1 MQELVQV
8 LGALVTIAGLV
19 IVAPFEAGRALP
31 AVWRWTAPVRSR
43 ARELLSRVLPFLR
56 RNIRVNI
63 GSATGVT
70 SRVTASITGRVGLTD
85 QGTTKEQL
93 AAIRA
98 AVASIHSELD
108 GLRAE
113 DRAIRTELTVKLD
126 QLAED
131 HAALRQALAE
141 QRQEQGQLNA
151 RGFPLAAVGALLAG
165 LPSSWL
171 AAAGWWLGGPLVAAG
186 VVAAWVAVR
195 WLWEA
200 RDKLAAG
207 WHAFRPP
214 AQQAQTQAG

>member
-31 AVWRWTAPVRSR
+31 AVWRSTAPARSR
-43 ARELLSRVLPFLR
+43 ARNWLSRWLPFLR
-56 RNIRVNI
+56 RDIRVNI
-63 GSATGVT
+63 ADMAGGLSVITGSATG
-70 SRVTASITGRVGLTD
+70 RMGLTD
-85 QGTTKEQL
+85 QGTTEEQL
-93 AAIRA
+93 TAIRA
-98 AVASIHSELD
+98 AVASIHTELD

-113 DRAIRTELTVKLD
+113 DRALRAELTVKLD

-131 HAALRQALAE
+131 HAALRRDLEE
-141 QRQEQGQLNA
+141 QWQEQGQLNA

-165 LPSSWL
+165 VPGSWL
-171 AAAGWWLGGPLVAAG
+171 AAAGWWLAGPLVAVWA
-186 VVAAWVAVR
+186 VAAAIAGR
-195 WLWEA
+195 WLWDA

-214 AQQAQTQAG
+214 AQQAKA

>member
-31 AVWRWTAPVRSR
+31 AVWRSTASAMRR
-43 ARELLSRVLPFLR
+43 ARSWLSRWLPFLR

-63 GSATGVT
+63 GSSTRVT
-70 SRVTASITGRVGLTD
+70 SRVTASATGRMGLTD
-85 QGTTKEQL
+85 QGTTEEQL

-108 GLRAE
+108 GLRAD
-113 DRAIRTELTVKLD
+113 DRALRAELTVKLD

-131 HAALRQALAE
+131 HAALRRDLEE
-141 QRQEQGQLNA
+141 QWQEQGQLNA

-165 LPSSWL
+165 VPGSWL
-171 AAAGWWLGGPLVAAG
+171 AAAGWWLAGPLLAVWAVAAAIAG
-186 VVAAWVAVR
+186 R
-195 WLWEA
+195 WLWDA
-200 RDKLAAG
+200 RDQLAAG
-207 WHAFRPP
+207 WHAFRPRAHQLP
-214 AQQAQTQAG
+214 TLG